1 MTITSVCSTSESD
14 ADLAT
19 RFAREAEPLF
29 DVLSRGARR
38 LTRSSADAED
48 LLQDTLLH
56 AYAGFHTF
64 KGGTNLQAWLFRI
77 LYNRWVS
84 TYRSKQS
91 RPLEFLTAEITE
103 RDLADSAETEVLDTL
118 PDNEIKAAMD
128 ALPESFRTA
137 VYYADIQ
144 GYTYAE
150 TAAIL
155 NIPHGTVMSRAS
167 RGRQRLRI
175 ALAHVA

>member
-1 MTITSVCSTSESD
+1 
-14 ADLAT
+14 
-19 RFAREAEPLF
+19 
-29 DVLSRGARR
+29 
-38 LTRSSADAED
+38 
-48 LLQDTLLH
+48 
-56 AYAGFHTF
+56 
-64 KGGTNLQAWLFRI
+64 
-77 LYNRWVS
+77 
-84 TYRSKQS
+84 
-91 RPLEFLTAEITE
+91 
-103 RDLADSAETEVLDTL
+103 
-118 PDNEIKAAMD
+118 MD
-128 ALPESFRTA
+128 ALPDGFRTA